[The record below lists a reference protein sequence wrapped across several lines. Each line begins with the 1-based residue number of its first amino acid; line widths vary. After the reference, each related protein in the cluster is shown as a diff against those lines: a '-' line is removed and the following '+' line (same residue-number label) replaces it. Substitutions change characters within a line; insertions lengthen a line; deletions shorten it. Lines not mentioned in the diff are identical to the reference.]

1 MPDVKPD
8 SEETRQL
15 LDELP
20 QKPHE
25 VDSLFARHRLRLRE
39 VIRLRLDARLRAR
52 VGLSDVVQETEM
64 EAYRR
69 IDDYL
74 ERRPMPFHLWL
85 RKTALE
91 RILMLR
97 RRHLRAAARA
107 VDRELPLADHSSIQL
122 ARNLEG
128 QIDSPSET
136 LNSQELAE
144 RVRQAI
150 TQLSDSDREIILMR
164 TYEGLGYDE
173 IGVILE
179 IEPAAARKRNGR
191 ALIRLHRLLSA
202 DGLTESQV

>member
-1 MPDVKPD
+1 MI
-8 SEETRQL
+8 L
-15 LDELP
+15 
-20 QKPHE
+20 
-25 VDSLFARHRLRLRE
+25 
-39 VIRLRLDARLRAR
+39 LRLDARLRAR